1 MSVHEHKKE
10 APRSVRCAVI
20 TVSDTRTEETD
31 KSGKLIKELLQAHGH
46 SIEYYEIAKDDGETI
61 QAAFANAI
69 RQPEVQAVIVNG
81 GTGIAKRDV
90 TIETLVPLFDK
101 EIVGFGELFRMISYT
116 EDIGSAAMLSRAAAG
131 VCQDKAVFITP
142 GSSGAVKLAMKKL
155 ILNELG
161 HIIREI
167 QK

>member
-46 SIEYYEIAKDDGETI
+46 SIEHYEIAKDDGETI

-69 RQPEVQAVIVNG
+69 RQPEVKAVIVNG

-131 VCQDKAVFITP
+131 VCQDKAVFIIP